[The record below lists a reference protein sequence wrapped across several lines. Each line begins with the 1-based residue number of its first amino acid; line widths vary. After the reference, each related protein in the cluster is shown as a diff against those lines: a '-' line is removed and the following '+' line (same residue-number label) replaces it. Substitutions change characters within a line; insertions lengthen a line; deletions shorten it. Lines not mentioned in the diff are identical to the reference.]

1 MAYPSFRWLLTVY
14 PYRGEDRVSVMSIL
28 DYIPAIWP
36 LVAVIVLS
44 AVVSRALGVSFIL
57 TAVLG
62 SVPLGLPA
70 FEEWRLAGRVSSD
83 TPEEL
88 MLAGWIIGF
97 LFLICWKLMQP
108 IASALIGKFG
118 IVKIAHGI
126 LLLSA
131 VVVSAL
137 LVLEPAKIEHYIP
150 FWSTGL
156 GFSLLAA
163 TVVSMLLALLRT
175 LRASLFFVVWSLVS
189 IILASELFLHKPLFH
204 LTKRDI
210 SEALQVEI
218 DSFDALVVR
227 PRAWIETLVGTFI
240 LSSQT
245 GENQPLLSKHKLDVR
260 DISVALEEQSRE
272 PTGLTIS

>member
-1 MAYPSFRWLLTVY
+1 M
-14 PYRGEDRVSVMSIL
+14 
-28 DYIPAIWP
+28 
-36 LVAVIVLS
+36 
-44 AVVSRALGVSFIL
+44 
-57 TAVLG
+57 
-62 SVPLGLPA
+62 
-70 FEEWRLAGRVSSD
+70 
-83 TPEEL
+83 
-88 MLAGWIIGF
+88 
-97 LFLICWKLMQP
+97 
-108 IASALIGKFG
+108 
-118 IVKIAHGI
+118 
-126 LLLSA
+126 
-131 VVVSAL
+131 
-137 LVLEPAKIEHYIP
+137 
-150 FWSTGL
+150 
-156 GFSLLAA
+156 
-163 TVVSMLLALLRT
+163 
-175 LRASLFFVVWSLVS
+175 VS